1 MKSKL
6 IHITETILNEKGNET
21 SKQNHSYHCPFCN
34 HRKRKLEICYN
45 DINFGIWHCWVCN
58 SGGHT
63 IHSLLRKIKVQES
76 ILSETY
82 QLEYELNKTLKRS
95 YRVEN
100 KEDKKESNVL
110 ELPKEFI
117 SLSNIKTID
126 KETGI
131 VLDYLSK
138 RNINGIDII
147 RYNIGYCIEGD
158 FKDRIVIPNYNDKNE
173 LNYFVGRYYKD
184 NKWIIKYHTPDV
196 DKSDVIGYEN
206 LLNFNIDL
214 FLLEG
219 SFDAITFKFNACPLY
234 GKTLSKRLLMKL
246 IKTSPPNLYMILDAD
261 AIKQSLELIKKLL
274 KQITSNIYIVI
285 LNNED
290 PNELGIERL
299 QYKVFNEGI
308 LIKNNMDIAKLK
320 MKLNL

>member
-34 HRKRKLEICYN
+34 HVKRKLEICYN
-45 DINFGIWHCWVCN
+45 DTNFGTWHCWVCN
-58 SGGHT
+58 LGGFS
-63 IHSLLRKIKVQES
+63 IHSLLKKIKVQDS

-82 QLEYELNKTLKRS
+82 QLESELNKTLKRT
-95 YRVEN
+95 YRVEQEQ
-100 KEDKKESNVL
+100 KDDIKKL

-117 SLSNIKTID
+117 SLSNLKTITN
-126 KETGI
+126 ETEQ
-131 VLDYLSK
+131 VLEYLSK
-138 RNINGIDII
+138 RNIRGIDII
-147 RYNIGYCIEGD
+147 RYNIGYCIDGD
-158 FKDRIVIPNYNDKNE
+158 FKDRIIIPNYNDKNE

-184 NKWIIKYHTPDV
+184 NKCIIKYHTPDV
-196 DKSDVIGYEN
+196 NKSDVIGYEN
-206 LLNFNIDL
+206 LLNFNLDL

-234 GKTLSKRLLMKL
+234 GKTLSKRLMMKL

-261 AIKQSLELIKKLL
+261 AIKQSLELIRKLL
-274 KQITSNIYIVI
+274 KQITSNIYIVM
-285 LNNED
+285 LDNED

-308 LIKNNMDIAKLK
+308 RIKDGMDIAKLK